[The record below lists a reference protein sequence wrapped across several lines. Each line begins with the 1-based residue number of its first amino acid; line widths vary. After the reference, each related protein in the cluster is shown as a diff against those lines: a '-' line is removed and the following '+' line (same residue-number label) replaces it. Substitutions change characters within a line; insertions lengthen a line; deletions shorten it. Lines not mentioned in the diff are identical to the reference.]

1 MNKQV
6 KSQIIVWDFTKFYI
20 LFMKGSNSVKKYFC
34 KALTLLLCLVFLLQ
48 MVCIPTFA
56 AENADQVD
64 VNSVVYYDVTEDSSF
79 TLKNDTVEISDEYGN
94 ETDYISE
101 VQISETEQT
110 SESSTEN
117 EIAVVTDYPGDDMV
131 YLTQRWLNQEYGDVA
146 GFGTVTENG
155 KTGWNVVYGLLR
167 ALQHELGITSLAN
180 SFGPTTTNLYSQNL
194 LSRQDGVTDRKYA
207 ILQGALWCKG
217 YCPGYN
223 LYETEDGTV
232 VFEGVFDADVEEAVI
247 ELKTDA
253 GFINPNGVVTVNVM
267 KALMSMDTFKLLSS
281 YGGTAEVRAMQQ
293 KLNRKY
299 EAYTGLTP
307 CDGVYGRNTNKAL
320 VYALQAEELM
330 PISVANGN
338 FGNTTKLCCPQI
350 PYVKNSTS
358 ARTYPGTS
366 SGSYYTASQISAIT
380 ELLQFSLLV
389 NGFGD
394 GVIDGVFDSGT
405 QQDIRNFQKEMAIPV
420 TGKADISTWMSL
432 FISRGD
438 TSRSA
443 LAADCATILTE
454 AKAKT
459 LYDNGYRYVGRYLT
473 GTYNGGISKAIT
485 REEAQII
492 FDAGLRFF
500 PIYQTSANYL
510 EYFTPQQGAT
520 DAQKATDAATALGLP
535 KNTIIYF
542 AVDFDCLDYQ
552 ITDNV
557 IPYFKRVHEEMAD
570 SGYRVGIYGTRNACT
585 RVSNLGYACSSFVG
599 DMSTGFSGNLGFGM
613 PDNWAFDQFATITIG
628 SGDGQIEIDKDGY
641 SGRDPAVSKLNPI
654 TYNITSNDINI
665 GNTSTDKITGPT
677 VDILGYQV
685 PLFELDVGIDANG
698 LMELDTE
705 YDAEENSYK
714 VLIGFNTGSMST
726 ETSGGSTRIGKFNQA
741 YREVKTTFS
750 AIGKNNQEFSRRFK
764 DLKGSL
770 YQKGTKVGFD
780 CSAYTFGYM
789 TIDCTTGKLKEG
801 GVAIVGTVESSISYM
816 IVPCV
821 YAKFAIE
828 GSIESGF
835 SLVKQQSGEIALE
848 GVMEFGV
855 KPKLSVG
862 VDVLVASAYAGI
874 SGSLDCTLEI
884 PVESFADSFSASLSA
899 SVFFEYQALFWGN
912 NYEWVFASTQLY
924 PSIDTA
930 SVMSI
935 SNDDLKFIEPL
946 PQLYSLDNTNDSSV
960 LSSNVQVY
968 CNPKVVSLGNGK
980 MLLTYIAD
988 ATDRTA
994 VNRSVLMYRIYD
1006 GISWSVAQPILN
1018 DFTADFEPY
1027 VFADGNGGAHIIWQ
1041 NCNSVLESDVT
1052 IDEMSAAMELYYT
1065 YWNGTTFVN
1074 TTAITTNNTNYEMAH
1089 RVVSSGNNIAVV
1101 WQQNSVNDAFAL
1113 EGTNSIYRKQ
1123 FINGVWQNV
1132 ETIASGL
1139 SVVTSLD
1146 ISYVENNNVIAY
1158 TAKTNTDTSDI
1169 SDMDVFYYNGTE
1181 TTRVT
1186 NDTVPDYSVSLLD
1199 NELYWISDSSI
1210 VCITNGNIET
1220 KTTVVPELNSN
1231 VTKIKALKNSDG
1243 KKAVIWQ
1250 QEGDSAV
1257 NFYGVNYNETT
1268 NLFGVIEPISTDSGI
1283 IRGWDAC
1290 MLPNGQ
1296 IELAYGFAEKLE
1308 ESVNGKPYGQINLL
1322 QKTANEFYDVYVDP
1336 IATYSGDVEPSQEI
1350 TIYANVYNNGSMD
1363 ISQLTVNIIGSDN
1376 TVIQT
1381 QNIDYDLAV
1390 GESGELE
1397 IPFTL
1402 PETITKTN
1410 YTIQIN
1416 PTGQTDVFV
1425 SDNEAILTVGYA
1437 DISIENIQENRTEVG
1452 RSLVVTVKNNGY
1464 SSVDSATLK
1473 FFKEEDER
1481 TLLAT
1486 ETISQLNPSGETTFT
1501 FNISD
1506 EFDNTVSEEA
1516 RTYYFLIETEELES
1530 DGGNNSKFVNMYPD
1544 YTIVLNAGT
1553 GGSVS
1558 GGGTYVKGNNITLI
1572 ATPSSGYIFDGW
1584 YENGE
1589 MLYGVSNEYEITVDS
1604 NRTLE
1609 ARFKENDLQ
1618 ITGIEVFGTLA
1629 VGETISFTATATG
1642 GIQPWQWEFYIQS
1655 NNDSVYS
1662 DNAAIVNFFEWT
1674 PTVSGTYD
1682 VLAYVTDATGKRVS
1696 YTTQITIN

>member
-1 MNKQV
+1 
-6 KSQIIVWDFTKFYI
+6 
-20 LFMKGSNSVKKYFC
+20 MKTLKRFI
-34 KALTLLLCLVFLLQ
+34 TLLLSVLLVFQVISVPAFALDTENSLTTQ
-48 MVCIPTFA
+48 SNDLYYDNSQDSTFVLK
-56 AENADQVD
+56 NAD
-64 VNSVVYYDVTEDSSF
+64 
-79 TLKNDTVEISDEYGN
+79 VEISDDYGN
-94 ETDYISE
+94 ETDYMSE
-101 VQISETEQT
+101 VQITEAQQT
-110 SESSTEN
+110 ELSSIEN
-117 EIAVVTDYPGDDMV
+117 EIAVAKDYPGDDMV

-194 LSRQDGVTDRKYA
+194 LSRQDGVIDRKYA

-223 LYETEDGTV
+223 LYEADDGTI

-281 YGGTAEVRAMQQ
+281 YGGTPEVRAMQQ

-307 CDGVYGRNTNKAL
+307 CDGVYGRNTNTAL

-330 PISVANGN
+330 PTSVANGN

-510 EYFTPQQGAT
+510 EYFTPQQGAI
-520 DAQKATDAATALGLP
+520 DAQKATNAATALGVP
-535 KNTIIYF
+535 ENTIIYF

-628 SGDGQIEIDKDGY
+628 SGDGRIEIDKDGY
-641 SGRDPAVSKLNPI
+641 SGRDPAVSKLNP
-654 TYNITSNDINI
+654 TNFNITADDIHI
-665 GNTSTDKITGPT
+665 GNTSTDKVTGP
-677 VDILGYQV
+677 VIDILGYQV
-685 PLFELDVGIDANG
+685 PLFELDVGLDANG

-705 YDAEENSYK
+705 YDPTDNTYK
-714 VLIGFNTGSMST
+714 VLIGFNEGSLSS
-726 ETSGGSTRIGKFNQA
+726 ETTGGSTRIGKFKEY
-741 YREVKTTFS
+741 YRETKTTFS
-750 AIGKNNQEFSRRFK
+750 AIGKNDQEFSRRFK
-764 DLKGSL
+764 DFKGSL

-789 TIDCTTGKLKEG
+789 TIDCATGNLKEG

-835 SLVKQQSGEIALE
+835 RLEKIDSGEIELN
-848 GVMEFGV
+848 GVMAFGV

-874 SGSLDCTLEI
+874 SGSLDCELQL
-884 PVESFADSFSASLSA
+884 PANSFAESFSAELSA

-924 PSIDTA
+924 PRTNAA

-935 SNDDLKFIEPL
+935 SNNDLKFIEPL
-946 PQLYSLDNTNDSSV
+946 PQLYSLNNTNDSSV

-988 ATDRTA
+988 TSDRTA
-994 VNRSVLMYRIYD
+994 VNRSVLMYRIFD
-1006 GISWSVAQPILN
+1006 GTSWSVAQPVL
-1018 DFTADFEPY
+1018 DDSTADFEPY
-1027 VFADGNGGAHIIWQ
+1027 IFADGNGGAHIIWQ
-1041 NCNSVLESDVT
+1041 NCNSILESNVT
-1052 IDEMSAAMELYYT
+1052 LDEMSAAMDLYYT
-1065 YWNGTTFVN
+1065 YWNGTSFVN
-1074 TTAITTNNTNYEMAH
+1074 TTAITNNNANYEMAH
-1089 RVVSSGNNIAVV
+1089 KVVSSGNNIAIV
-1101 WQQNSVNDAFAL
+1101 WQQNSENDAFAL

-1123 FINGVWQNV
+1123 FVNGVWQNI
-1132 ETIASGL
+1132 ETIATGM
-1139 SVVTSLD
+1139 SVVTSID
-1146 ISYVENNNVIAY
+1146 TSYIGSNNVIAY
-1158 TAKTNTDTSDI
+1158 TTKTNSNSSDI
-1169 SDMDVFYYNGTE
+1169 SDLEVFYYNGSE
-1181 TTRVT
+1181 TVRLT
-1186 NDTVPDYSVSLLD
+1186 NDTIPDYSVSFLN

-1210 VCITNGNIET
+1210 VCVTDGNVET
-1220 KTTVVPELNSN
+1220 KATVVSELNSN
-1231 VTKIKALKNSDG
+1231 VTKIKALNNSDG

-1250 QEGDSAV
+1250 QESDADV

-1268 NLFGVIEPISTDSGI
+1268 NSFGTIKPISTDSGI

-1308 ESVNGKPYGQINLL
+1308 ESANGKPYGQIDLK

-1336 IATYSGDVEPSQEI
+1336 VATYSGILEPEQDI
-1350 TIYANVYNNGSMD
+1350 CLYANVYNNGSMD
-1363 ISQLTVNIIGSDN
+1363 INQFTVNIIGTDN
-1376 TVIQT
+1376 SIIQT
-1381 QNIDYDLAV
+1381 QTIDYELIV

-1402 PETITKTN
+1402 PTTIEKTS
-1410 YTIQIN
+1410 YTIQIY
-1416 PTGQTDVFV
+1416 PTDQTDAFN
-1425 SDNEAILTVGYA
+1425 SDNEAILTIGYA
-1437 DISIENIQENRTEVG
+1437 DISIENVQENRTENG
-1452 RSLVVTVKNNGY
+1452 RTLVVTVKNNGY
-1464 SSVDSATLK
+1464 STVNSATLK
-1473 FFKEEDER
+1473 FFKETDDR
-1481 TLLAT
+1481 TLLVT
-1486 ETISQLNPSGETTFT
+1486 ETITQLIPSAEESFT
-1501 FNISD
+1501 FSINAN
-1506 EFDNTVSEEA
+1506 EFDNDVSEEA
-1516 RTYYFLIETEELES
+1516 RIFYLLIETEELES
-1530 DGGNNSKFVNMYPD
+1530 DGGNNGEFVYLYPD
-1544 YTIVLNAGT
+1544 YDVTLISGT

-1558 GGGTYVKGNNITLI
+1558 GGGTYIKGDNATLI

-1589 MLYGVSNEYEITVDS
+1589 RLYGISNEYEITIDS

-1629 VGETISFTATATG
+1629 VGENISFTATATG

-1655 NNDSVYS
+1655 DNESVYS

-1674 PTVSGTYD
+1674 PTQSGTYD
-1682 VLAYVTDATGKRVS
+1682 ILTFVTDATGKKVS

>member
-1 MNKQV
+1 
-6 KSQIIVWDFTKFYI
+6 
-20 LFMKGSNSVKKYFC
+20 MKGSNSVKKYFS
-34 KALTLLLCLVFLLQ
+34 KAFTLLLCLAFLLQ
-48 MVCIPTFA
+48 MVCIPAFA
-56 AENADQVD
+56 AENAEQVN
-64 VNSVVYYDVTEDSSF
+64 VNSVACYDVAEDSTF
-79 TLKNDTVEISDEYGN
+79 TLKNDTVEISDEYGS
-94 ETDYISE
+94 ESDYISE
-101 VQISETEQT
+101 MQIPETEQT
-110 SESSTEN
+110 SESSVEN
-117 EIAVVTDYPGDDMV
+117 EIAVLTDYPGDDMV
-131 YLTQRWLNQEYGDVA
+131 YLTQRWLNQEYGDVP
-146 GFGTVTENG
+146 GFGSVTENG

-180 SFGPTTTNLYSQNL
+180 SFGPTTSSLYSQNL
-194 LSRQDGVTDRKYA
+194 LQRQDGVTNRKFA

-223 LYETEDGTV
+223 IYEAEDGTI
-232 VFEGVFDADVEEAVI
+232 VFNGVFDKDVEAAVI

-253 GFINPNGVVTVNVM
+253 GFLNPNGIVTLNVM

-330 PISVANGN
+330 PTSVANGN

-394 GVIDGVFDSGT
+394 GVIDGVFDAGT
-405 QQDIRNFQKEMAIPV
+405 KQDIINFQKEMAIPV
-420 TGKADISTWMSL
+420 TGIADISTWMSL

-443 LAADCATILTE
+443 RAADCATILTP
-454 AKAKT
+454 AKAQT
-459 LYDNGYRYVGRYLT
+459 LYNNGYRYIGRYLT

-520 DAQKATDAATALGLP
+520 DAKKATDAAATLGLP

-557 IPYFKRVHEEMAD
+557 IPYFQRVHEEMAD

-628 SGDGQIEIDKDGY
+628 SGDGRIEIDKDGY
-641 SGRDPAVSKLNPI
+641 SGRDPAVSKLNPV
-654 TYNITSNDINI
+654 TFNITSNNIDI
-665 GNTSTDKITGPT
+665 GNTATDTLTGPT
-677 VDILGYQV
+677 VNILGYQV
-685 PLFELDVGIDANG
+685 PLFEFDIGFDANG
-698 LMELDTE
+698 LVELDTE
-705 YDAEENSYK
+705 YDAAENTYK

-726 ETSGGSTRIGKFNQA
+726 ETTGGSTRVGKFNQA
-741 YREVKTTFS
+741 YREVKTTCS
-750 AIGKNNQEFSRRFK
+750 ALGKNNQEFSRRFK

-780 CSAYTFGYM
+780 CDVYTFGYM
-789 TIDCTTGKLKEG
+789 TINCNTGKLAEG
-801 GVAIVGTVESSISYM
+801 GVVIVGTVENSISYL

-821 YAKFAIE
+821 YAKFSIE
-828 GSIESGF
+828 GTLKSGF
-835 SLVKQQSGEIALE
+835 ELVKETTGEIGLE

-855 KPKLSVG
+855 TPKLSVG

-874 SGSLDCTLEI
+874 SGSLSCGLNF
-884 PVESFADSFSASLSA
+884 PVNSFEDSFSASLSA

-924 PSIDTA
+924 PSINTA

-935 SNDDLKFIEPL
+935 SNDDLEFIEPL
-946 PQLYSLDNTNDSSV
+946 PQLYSLNNTNDSSV
-960 LSSNVQVY
+960 LSTNVQVY

-1006 GISWSVAQPILN
+1006 GNSWSVAQPVLN
-1018 DFTADFEPY
+1018 DSTADFEPY

-1052 IDEMSAAMELYYT
+1052 IDEMSVAMDLYYT
-1065 YWNGTTFVN
+1065 YWNGTSFVN
-1074 TTAITTNNTNYEMAH
+1074 TTAITTNNANYEMAH
-1089 RVVSSGNNIAVV
+1089 KVVSSGNNIAVI
-1101 WQQNSVNDAFAL
+1101 WQQNSENDAFAL
-1113 EGTNSIYRKQ
+1113 DGTNSIYRKQ
-1123 FINGVWQNV
+1123 FVNGAWQNV

-1146 ISYVENNNVIAY
+1146 TSYIDNNNVIAY
-1158 TAKTNTDTSDI
+1158 TTKTNNDTSDI
-1169 SDMDVFYYNGTE
+1169 NDMEVFYNNGTE
-1181 TTRVT
+1181 TIRIT
-1186 NDTVPDYSVSLLD
+1186 NDSVPDYSVSLLN
-1199 NELYWISDSSI
+1199 NELYWISDNSV
-1210 VCITNGNIET
+1210 VCITNGNAES
-1220 KTTVVPELNSN
+1220 KMTVVSELNSN

-1243 KKAVIWQ
+1243 KKAVVWQ
-1250 QEGDSAV
+1250 HECDSDL
-1257 NFYGVNYNETT
+1257 NFYAVNYNETT
-1268 NLFGVIEPISTDSGI
+1268 NSYGKIEPISTDSGI
-1283 IRGWDAC
+1283 VRGWDAC

-1296 IELAYGFAEKLE
+1296 IELAYGFAERLE
-1308 ESVNGKPYGQINLL
+1308 ESVNGKQYGQIDLM
-1322 QKTANEFYDVYVDP
+1322 QKSANEFYDVYVDP
-1336 IATYSGDVEPSQEI
+1336 IATYSGDIEPGQEI
-1350 TIYANVYNNGSMD
+1350 NIYANIYNNGSMEMN
-1363 ISQLTVNIIGSDN
+1363 QFTVNIIDSDN

-1381 QNIDYDLAV
+1381 QTINYDLAV

-1402 PETITKTN
+1402 PSTITKNN
-1410 YTIQIN
+1410 YAIHIN
-1416 PTGQTDVFV
+1416 PTEQTDAFV
-1425 SDNEAILTVGYA
+1425 SDNEALLTVGYA
-1437 DISIENIQENRTEVG
+1437 DISIENIQENRTEDG

-1464 SSVDSATLK
+1464 SAIDSATLK
-1473 FFKEEDER
+1473 FFKEADER
-1481 TLLAT
+1481 TLLTT
-1486 ETISQLNPSGETTFT
+1486 ETISQLNPSNETTFT
-1501 FNISD
+1501 FNISND
-1506 EFDNTVSEEA
+1506 ELNNSVSEEA
-1516 RTYYFLIETEELES
+1516 RTYYFLIEAEELES
-1530 DGGNNSKFVNMYPD
+1530 DGGNNSKFVNIYPD
-1544 YTIVLNAGT
+1544 YTIVLSAGT

-1572 ATPSSGYIFDGW
+1572 ATPSTGYIFDGW

-1589 MLYGVSNEYEITVDS
+1589 MLYGISNEYEITVDS
-1604 NRTLE
+1604 SRTLE